1 MMDDDTDGLQ
11 DYPADF
17 GCSSA
22 AADSEVFCPAEVDM
36 TAAITSTPITGTTV
50 GMTNNFPSHS
60 CQSTSTGPDAVYGLQ
75 LPVPVTTL
83 VLDLSTSAYDT
94 VLSLRDTQCMVQ
106 LGCDDDSGDPGNQ
119 SKLTMANVAAGNYAV
134 VIDGYSSGAGA
145 FTLAVKGTV
154 AAGTS
159 CTSPLF
165 AAGVLA
171 CPMGTT
177 CTGTPA
183 TCQ

>member
-1 MMDDDTDGLQ
+1 
-11 DYPADF
+11 
-17 GCSSA
+17 
-22 AADSEVFCPAEVDM
+22 M
-36 TAAITSTPITGTTV
+36 TAAITSTPIAGTTA
-50 GMTNNFPSHS
+50 GMTNNFPSNS
-60 CQSTSTGPDAVYGLQ
+60 CQSTSTGPDVAFGLQ

-94 VLSLRDTQCMVQ
+94 VLSLRDTQCTTQ
-106 LGCDDDSGDPGNQ
+106 LGCDDDSGDPSNQ
-119 SKLTMANVAAGNYAV
+119 SKLTVNNLAAGSYAV
-134 VIDGYSSGAGA
+134 VVDGYNSASGA
-145 FTLAVKGTV
+145 FTLAVRGTV